1 MKKKH
6 LLYSMALVA
15 SLAACSQDELVSSVN
30 PGNETVTNDFA
41 QYVGVPFEGKISFGN
56 GNGVDTRM
64 TMDDGLN
71 FQWKEGDKVGLVWMN
86 YDAISN
92 AISKYALSLETP
104 DVLDALSKA
113 KIVKYDANNMH
124 NKNGCTYSAYE
135 YQTAIQNG
143 TEIPVDGS
151 YVWNRWP
158 SSWKTASNTRMTYD
172 GSSWFMTDGQVY
184 KGMYLAYYPFD
195 ASRQSVS
202 RFTVKQDAEQA
213 QNATT
218 YTSNA
223 DAVKTISNHI
233 LSTEPGVGMVWIS
246 RNIGDYMPGNGNN
259 LQHSSFLYELTDQ
272 DTESG
277 TSKEV
282 NIQMYPFSNILDL
295 RIAVDKGLL
304 DEAVAR
310 KIEIT
315 SVELKAASEVF
326 PTTGAFQMNHWGGN
340 NLRNGVW
347 GYAGTLSGDPTLFTW
362 NVTGTSKDKYIE
374 GGLVSKV
381 TNTIQQPAPNNGA
394 EQRVQLL
401 LLPKY
406 SENQDAA
413 LKGNNTYTLRINTDY
428 GYIDIKEAD
437 TRFPWQ
443 YRKNSTSGLWINPSD
458 REANFESVAE
468 GDETKK
474 LDYVLTLIGERATRY
489 INFDADRLTY
499 NSIDVSNT
507 EELVEAIEKWNELG
521 KSGNFTVNLTAGG
534 TLENL
539 IWSDKSEA
547 VTLDTYQLEA
557 DNQPKGETI
566 TLGTAAE
573 AIQKFLADENNKL
586 TISSRDN
593 DINLAG
599 TCAIDNDRIAFSKT
613 VAMDGTLGVTDEAAF
628 SKGLNTSATS
638 KVYVANENDAVLTV
652 GGSAANTWEGEMWI
666 YQDGK
671 VSIKDIRTAV
681 TNLGTLHINGHFVVD
696 EVPNG
701 AVTFTNADDEEG
713 NDKGIV
719 KLYSYANVDG
729 GKGNS
734 TTFTNNS
741 IIYYVDVVSAFQ
753 KSNIGYKNNDK
764 VYAEINAANVGNHK
778 DAYLS
783 AANTFGATDLFITD
797 VEISG
802 SEWNN
807 LGNNLSN
814 FKRVQLK
821 GNVTWNSFKEITM
834 KNAVFTVDG
843 VAKFTGNN
851 QASALTLKQ
860 FVLSAGAQ
868 LQVTNM
874 SVAESTLTVMN
885 NNTSLTGYDNFAK
898 VDQQP
903 NFVGTGYHNIFDEE
917 GNAMFN

>member
-64 TMDDGLN
+64 TMDDDLS

-92 AISKYALSLETP
+92 AISKYALSLETQ
-104 DVLDALSKA
+104 DALDALSKA
-113 KIVKYDANNMH
+113 KIVKYDANNM
-124 NKNGCTYSAYE
+124 NDKNGCTYSAYE

-151 YVWNRWP
+151 YVWNKWP

-246 RNIGDYMPGNGNN
+246 RNIGDYTPGSGNN

-272 DTESG
+272 NTESG
-277 TSKEV
+277 TSQEV

-326 PTTGAFQMNHWGGN
+326 PTTGAFQMNYWGRD

-362 NVTGTSKDKYIE
+362 NVAGTSKDKYIE
-374 GGLVSKV
+374 DGLVNKV

-406 SENQDAA
+406 SESQNTA
-413 LKGNNTYTLRINTDY
+413 LDVNNTYTLRINTDY

-458 REANFESVAE
+458 REANFESVGE
-468 GDETKK
+468 GDKTKK

-557 DNQPKGETI
+557 DNQPKGKTI

-573 AIQKFLADENNKL
+573 AIQKFLADGNNKL

-652 GGSAANTWEGEMWI
+652 QSSSTWEGETWI
-666 YQDGK
+666 YQAGEVGMAEYGAK
-671 VSIKDIRTAV
+671 I
-681 TNLGTLHINGHFVVD
+681 TNLGTLHINGAFTVGT
-696 EVPNG
+696 NS
-701 AVTFTNADDEEG
+701 ASSCTFTNADENG
-713 NDKGIV
+713 NEKGIV
-719 KLYSYANVDG
+719 RLYAYANVTG
-729 GKGNS
+729 ANNS
-734 TTFTNNS
+734 TQFINNS
-741 IIYYVDVVSAFQ
+741 RIDYVDVVTTFN
-753 KSNIGYKNNDK
+753 KTTTGYKNYGK
-764 VYAEINAANVGNHK
+764 VYAEINAANTANHR
-778 DAYLS
+778 DSYLTN
-783 AANTFGATDLFITD
+783 ANTFGATDLIITD

-807 LGNNLSN
+807 MGTTNLGS
-814 FKRVQLK
+814 FKNVQLK
-821 GNVTWNSFKEITM
+821 GKVTWNSFKGIM
-834 KNAVFTVDG
+834 LKNAVFTVNG
-843 VAKFTGNN
+843 AAKFIGNN
-851 QASALTLKQ
+851 QAAALTLKQ

-868 LQVTNM
+868 LQVTDM
-874 SVAESTLTVMN
+874 SVAETKLTVMN
-885 NNTSLTGYDNFAK
+885 NNTSLTGYDNFSK

-903 NFVGTGYHNIFDEE
+903 SFVGTGYHNIFDEE
-917 GNAMFN
+917 GNAMFNK